1 MNTEERTTEYA
12 VDLTRDEYVRSQ
24 EILQTRHRMVNPRII
39 TLVLLIFCVA
49 SAFPNVFYNGE
60 IDWSMLFLLGL
71 LVLSEIWVMITL
83 PAKLRRRNEQA
94 YDATVYAGYSFVG
107 TVLVEE
113 DAVRKRT
120 ATATAVIPYEQCR
133 LFVETAD
140 MMIFCGMD
148 GKCIAI
154 PSRFLTEKTAAIT
167 RQAALSHLAPMQ
179 CVHLASAQATAS
191 EETPFT
197 WHTEP
202 ETEDVLLTVN
212 VEYTDNELVGL
223 ATDMTMEDFY
233 EALPNKCLLM
243 TVVATVGYFLLAAH
257 PLPVFLLGM
266 MILFLFAVIKTRV
279 KMRRVITETERGA
292 CFLRVEFTE
301 KAVRLIGDSQH
312 VKPLQLP
319 WSHITRA
326 VDCRHT
332 VELYTGKTRQLVI
345 PKRNITN
352 FEELSAV
359 VDSHMA

>member
-1 MNTEERTTEYA
+1 MYTGERTTEYVA
-12 VDLTRDEYVRSQ
+12 DLTRDEYVRSQ
-24 EILQTRHRMVNPRII
+24 EILQTRRGMMNPRII
-39 TLVLLIFCVA
+39 TPVLLFFCVA
-49 SAFPNVFYNGE
+49 SALPNAFYNGE
-60 IDWSMLFLLGL
+60 INWSMLILLGL
-71 LVLSEIWVMITL
+71 LVISEIWVMITM
-83 PAKLRRRNEQA
+83 PAQLRRRNEQA
-94 YDATVYAGYSFVG
+94 YDATIYAGYSFVG
-107 TVLVEE
+107 TILVEE

-133 LFVETAD
+133 LFVEADD

-154 PSRFLTEKTAAIT
+154 PARFLTEKTAEIT
-167 RQAALSHLAPMQ
+167 RQAAISHLGPMK
-179 CVHLASAQATAS
+179 CLRLEPIKITAS
-191 EETPFT
+191 DDTSVAPPPPSESEE
-197 WHTEP
+197 
-202 ETEDVLLTVN
+202 VLLTVN

-233 EALPNKCLLM
+233 EVLPNKCLLM
-243 TVVATVGYFLLAAH
+243 TVITTVGYFLFAAR
-257 PLPVFLLGM
+257 PLPLFLLGM
-266 MILFLFAVIKTRV
+266 VMLFLFAIIKTRV

-301 KAVRLIGDSQH
+301 KGVRLLGDSQY

-345 PKRNITN
+345 PKRNISD

-359 VDSHMA
+359 VDGHMS